1 MPILGFAGA
10 EVVAVLAGDGDGDLD
25 GGVAALL
32 AGGGHAGEDEQLGVV
47 GVLADGVAG
56 DGGAAALL
64 GVDTLVDLLG
74 LDLLLVYPR
83 GNVSAGDGDGQPTPA
98 GGVRLG

>member
-32 AGGGHAGEDEQLGVV
+32 AGGGHAGEDEDELLHV
-47 GVLADGVAG
+47 GVLADGAG
-56 DGGAAALL
+56 DGAALL
-64 GVDTLVDLLG
+64 GVDALLH
-74 LDLLLVYPR
+74 LLLEIKE
-83 GNVSAGDGDGQPTPA
+83 
-98 GGVRLG
+98 